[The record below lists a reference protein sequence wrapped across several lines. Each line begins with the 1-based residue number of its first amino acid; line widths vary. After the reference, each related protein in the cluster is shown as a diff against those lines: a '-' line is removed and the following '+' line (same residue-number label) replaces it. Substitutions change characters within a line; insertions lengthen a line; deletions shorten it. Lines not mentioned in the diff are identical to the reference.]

1 MISQNKPYTVPWG
14 TGKQYK
20 QSLRTEQL
28 RMTVSNDLKSD
39 LRMNQES
46 PVFRHGECQE
56 TFGSN
61 TRLELLSSCFAI
73 GKLIIQLQKF
83 NDQNKEEARIKVYM
97 DIERALVLCH
107 DILSGRLAQCAKTM
121 ESKNGGLAKV
131 FTSPGG
137 SSREGEITY
146 REFSISKGKK
156 FIISA
161 LEMPGKKTETGGYVP
176 DKEKAAEKRSI
187 NIGVE
192 PETLKAI
199 AILIQNEY
207 QAYRTAQYVK
217 LANYPS

>member
-1 MISQNKPYTVPWG
+1 MREPLYRPQVADIDD
-14 TGKQYK
+14 GKFY
-20 QSLRTEQL
+20 
-28 RMTVSNDLKSD
+28 
-39 LRMNQES
+39 
-46 PVFRHGECQE
+46 E

-97 DIERALVLCH
+97 DIDRALVLCH
-107 DILSGRLAQCAKTM
+107 DILSGRLAQCAKAM

-156 FIISA
+156 FIVSA

-199 AILIQNEY
+199 AILIQNDY